1 MIFMQGMMLI
11 RLSVFIVDHLIRVL
25 VVLAL
30 MYLCGMLCCNVC
42 TVEIMI
48 A

>member
-25 VVLAL
+25 AVLAL
-30 MYLCGMLCCNVC
+30 MYL
-42 TVEIMI
+42 VEYSAAMYVM
-48 A
+48 